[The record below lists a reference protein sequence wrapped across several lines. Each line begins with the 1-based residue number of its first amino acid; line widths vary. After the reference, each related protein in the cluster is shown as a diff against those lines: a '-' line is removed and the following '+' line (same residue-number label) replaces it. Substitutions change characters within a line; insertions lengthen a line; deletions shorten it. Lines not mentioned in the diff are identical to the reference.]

1 MFQVQLERVRDE
13 LTLQN
18 FTLKSKLAELSA
30 RISDSATYRLEKPIN
45 SSNTNHTTGANN
57 VSKSYLKGSS
67 GSPTVVLTG
76 SPLNTS
82 NSPANLHHRPPS
94 SLSPTSGGAPGSVTF
109 SDEGVGGI
117 NSTSGTSNSTTTTAI
132 ADDLRLR
139 RKSTYKISHNLE
151 TNGEIKQLRS
161 LINDLHEKEL
171 DYQRKLS
178 ALETELRNLKN
189 QYADECASRTEGDR
203 IIRQLEE
210 QLEITQRKLEET
222 ERTLLTKEEECSA
235 IKLDVDTL
243 NEENRRLKD
252 DLNMLHL
259 KVTTYTN
266 FSL

>member
-1 MFQVQLERVRDE
+1 MERVRDE

-30 RISDSATYRLEKPIN
+30 RISDSATYRLEKPITNNNNNNISN
-45 SSNTNHTTGANN
+45 SNKSGTTAAAATGA
-57 VSKSYLKGSS
+57 VLKSIS
-67 GSPTVVLTG
+67 
-76 SPLNTS
+76 TS
-82 NSPANLHHRPPS
+82 NNNPVSSPNGLPTKATLPAPPS
-94 SLSPTSGGAPGSVTF
+94 PSPTSQSAQF
-109 SDEGVGGI
+109 HSDEGM
-117 NSTSGTSNSTTTTAI
+117 GTSNSTTGPTTAT
-132 ADDLRLR
+132 DDLLRLR
-139 RKSTYKISHNLE
+139 RKSTYKISHNVE

-161 LINDLHEKEL
+161 LINDLHAKEVE
-171 DYQRKLS
+171 YQRKLS

-189 QYADECASRTEGDR
+189 QYADECASRQESDR

-222 ERTLLTKEEECSA
+222 ERTFLTKEEECSA

-259 KVTTYTN
+259 KVSKN
-266 FSL
+266 